1 MLTHRH
7 LIVRCELAEPPV
19 TVQSVQEW
27 LVDLVSKIRMRIMS
41 GPHVAYCAMPGNRG
55 VTGVVVIETSH
66 IALHVWDETDPAL
79 LQLDVYTCS
88 ELDPKII
95 ADCLQQWRPTAIEYK
110 FLDRDSALREIDSG
124 TM

>member
-7 LIVRCELAEPPV
+7 LIVRRELAEPPV
-19 TVQSVQEW
+19 TVQSVHEW

-41 GPHVAYCAMPGNRG
+41 GPHVAYCAVPGNRG

-95 ADCLQQWRPTAIEYK
+95 ADCLHEWRPTAIEYK

>member
-7 LIVRCELAEPPV
+7 LIVRCELSEPPV
-19 TVQSVQEW
+19 TVQSVHEW

-41 GPHVAYCAMPGNRG
+41 GPHVAYCAVPGNRG

-95 ADCLQQWRPTAIEYK
+95 ADCLHEWRPTAIEYK

>member
-1 MLTHRH
+1 
-7 LIVRCELAEPPV
+7 
-19 TVQSVQEW
+19 
-27 LVDLVSKIRMRIMS
+27 MS
-41 GPHVAYCAMPGNRG
+41 GPHVAYCAVPGNRG

-95 ADCLQQWRPTAIEYK
+95 ADCLHEWRPTAIEYK

>member
-95 ADCLQQWRPTAIEYK
+95 ADCLHEWRPTAIEYK

>member
-1 MLTHRH
+1 
-7 LIVRCELAEPPV
+7 
-19 TVQSVQEW
+19 
-27 LVDLVSKIRMRIMS
+27 MS
-41 GPHVAYCAMPGNRG
+41 GPHVAYCAVPGNRG

-66 IALHVWDETDPAL
+66 IALHVWDETAPAL

-95 ADCLQQWRPTAIEYK
+95 ADCLHEWRPTTIEYK

>member
-7 LIVRCELAEPPV
+7 LIVRCELSEPPV

-41 GPHVAYCAMPGNRG
+41 GPHVAYCAVPGNRG

-95 ADCLQQWRPTAIEYK
+95 ADCVQQWQPVTIEYK

>member
-7 LIVRCELAEPPV
+7 LIVRCELTEPPV

-41 GPHVAYCAMPGNRG
+41 GPHVAYCAVPGNRG

-95 ADCLQQWRPTAIEYK
+95 ADCLYEWRPTRIEYK

>member
-7 LIVRCELAEPPV
+7 LIVRCELSEPPV
-19 TVQSVQEW
+19 TVQSVHKW

-41 GPHVAYCAMPGNRG
+41 GPHVAYCGVPGNRG

-95 ADCLQQWRPTAIEYK
+95 ADCLHEWRPTRIEYK

>member
-7 LIVRCELAEPPV
+7 LIVRCELSEPPV
-19 TVQSVQEW
+19 TVQSVHEW

-66 IALHVWDETDPAL
+66 IALHVWDETAPAL

-95 ADCLQQWRPTAIEYK
+95 ADCLHEWRPTTIEYK

>member
-7 LIVRCELAEPPV
+7 LIVRCELSEPPV
-19 TVQSVQEW
+19 AVQSVQEW

-41 GPHVAYCAMPGNRG
+41 GPHVAYCAVPGNRG

-95 ADCLQQWRPTAIEYK
+95 ADCLHQWRPTAIEYK

>member
-7 LIVRCELAEPPV
+7 LIVRCELSEPPV
-19 TVQSVQEW
+19 TVQSVHEW
-27 LVDLVSKIRMRIMS
+27 LTNLVSKIRMRIMS
-41 GPHVAYCAMPGNRG
+41 GPHVAYCAVPGNRG

-95 ADCLQQWRPTAIEYK
+95 ADCLHEWRPVTIEYK

>member
-7 LIVRCELAEPPV
+7 LIVRCELSEPPV

-41 GPHVAYCAMPGNRG
+41 GPHVAYCAVPGNRG

-66 IALHVWDETDPAL
+66 IALHVWDETAPAL

-95 ADCLQQWRPTAIEYK
+95 ADCLHEWRPTTIEYK

>member
-19 TVQSVQEW
+19 TVQSVHEW

-41 GPHVAYCAMPGNRG
+41 GPHVAYCAVPGNRG

-95 ADCLQQWRPTAIEYK
+95 ADCLHEWRPTRIEYK

>member
-7 LIVRCELAEPPV
+7 LIVRCELSEPPV
-19 TVQSVQEW
+19 TVQSVHEW

-41 GPHVAYCAMPGNRG
+41 GPHVAYCAVPGNRG

-66 IALHVWDETDPAL
+66 IALHVWDETAPAL

-95 ADCLQQWRPTAIEYK
+95 ADCLHEWQPVTIEYK